1 MNQLLKSLLTSP
13 LPRTKDGLML
23 VLREVMQSL
32 ALLGLWRAKFFETAS
47 FYGGTALRLV
57 YGLDRFSED
66 LDFSLLKPSLEFRF
80 EKYADFLQNELNAFG
95 FDVSFEIKQKNKG
108 SAIESAFLKANTFEQ
123 MLIIEAPKEIIEGI
137 DHSTKLKIKLEV
149 DTNPPA
155 GFETEMKY
163 VFSPVQFAVNIY
175 TLPSL
180 FAGKMH
186 ALLCRKWIT
195 RVKGRDWYDFI
206 WYISQYP
213 KLNLHHLEQRMRQ
226 SGDYLEETPLTLEE
240 LHRRLHLNIDE
251 LDVDNARKE
260 VSPFVKD
267 VRSLDIWSKD
277 FFLAAASRI
286 EITSE

>member
-1 MNQLLKSLLTSP
+1 MNQLLKSLLPAP
-13 LPRTKDGLML
+13 LPKTKEGLIL

-32 ALLGLWRAKFFETAS
+32 ALLGLWRAKFFETAA
-47 FYGGTALRLV
+47 FYGGTALRLT

-80 EKYADFLQNELNAFG
+80 DKYADSLQNELNAFG
-95 FDVSFEIKQKNKG
+95 FDVSFEVKQKSKG

-123 MLIIEAPKEIIEGI
+123 MLIIEAPKEIIEGVE
-137 DHSTKLKIKLEV
+137 HSAKLKIKLEI

-155 GFETEMKY
+155 GFEIEMKY
-163 VFSPVQFAVNIY
+163 VFSPVQFAVCIY

-186 ALLCRKWIT
+186 ALLCRKWKT

-206 WYISQYP
+206 WYISHYP

-226 SGDYLEETPLTLEE
+226 SGDYLDETPLTWEE
-240 LHRRLHLNIDE
+240 LNRRLHLQIDE

-267 VRSLDIWSKD
+267 IRSLDIWSKD
-277 FFLAAASRI
+277 FFLAAVSKI